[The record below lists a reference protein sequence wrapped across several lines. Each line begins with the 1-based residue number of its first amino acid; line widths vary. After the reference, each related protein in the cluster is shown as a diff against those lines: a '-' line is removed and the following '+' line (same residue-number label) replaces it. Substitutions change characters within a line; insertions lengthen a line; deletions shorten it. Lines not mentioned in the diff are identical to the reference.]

1 MPAMRPKKPRYI
13 DGVQLA
19 DNLYPDP
26 KKRPGYYLYVR
37 PDGSK
42 RTFPAD
48 SVEEANQLAEEANS
62 LRDSDIPVEKIRPKR
77 EQLAFHVPRYTEYM
91 EKINP
96 DLTTKTSWQ
105 NRKWAFAQFANDIP
119 YLSELTHD
127 NIVTWW
133 DNMTYHQQKA
143 RQAEFR
149 RFFNWLMRQGLVP
162 KLDYNPFTTS
172 DDLPRLLLKGKP
184 KKKRA
189 PLTQE
194 MFNKIYAAA
203 PNYGYECLQIAM
215 EISRYTT
222 LREADICS
230 LRWDKHVVDGKLRVV
245 VGKSLAQRG
254 EVRAERLEWELEEH
268 PILKRSIDRA
278 REMSMKHAR
287 CPYVISHRPRRRVW
301 NQDKKQHHYQVT
313 ADRLSRMFNEV
324 MTGCELSSTSFHEVR
339 GLASTLYRLAG
350 YPNSDI
356 KDLMAHEHVSTTIGY
371 QDPEALP
378 YRRVTMRLA
387 E

>member
-1 MPAMRPKKPRYI
+1 MRPKKPRYI

-143 RQAEFR
+143 RQA
-149 RFFNWLMRQGLVP
+149 
-162 KLDYNPFTTS
+162 
-172 DDLPRLLLKGKP
+172 
-184 KKKRA
+184 
-189 PLTQE
+189 
-194 MFNKIYAAA
+194 
-203 PNYGYECLQIAM
+203 
-215 EISRYTT
+215 
-222 LREADICS
+222 
-230 LRWDKHVVDGKLRVV
+230 
-245 VGKSLAQRG
+245 
-254 EVRAERLEWELEEH
+254 
-268 PILKRSIDRA
+268 
-278 REMSMKHAR
+278 
-287 CPYVISHRPRRRVW
+287 
-301 NQDKKQHHYQVT
+301 
-313 ADRLSRMFNEV
+313 
-324 MTGCELSSTSFHEVR
+324 
-339 GLASTLYRLAG
+339 
-350 YPNSDI
+350 
-356 KDLMAHEHVSTTIGY
+356 
-371 QDPEALP
+371 
-378 YRRVTMRLA
+378 
-387 E
+387 